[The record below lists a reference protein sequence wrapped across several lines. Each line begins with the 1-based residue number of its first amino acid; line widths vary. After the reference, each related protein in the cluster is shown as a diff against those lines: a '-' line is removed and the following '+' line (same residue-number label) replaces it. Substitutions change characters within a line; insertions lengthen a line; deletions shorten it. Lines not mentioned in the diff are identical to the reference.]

1 MFRIETNNNM
11 MLSSGDNTGKVPVV
25 ICDNNSINS
34 QEVIFSKDTF
44 EVIDP
49 SNLNISINKSDWRN
63 KITQTSLYTFTYLN
77 NWWILDN
84 EVVNLIDYG
93 ITVLGT
99 PTNNDY
105 FQINFTSGNYGELIF
120 YLMYPNSSC
129 NRAIFAKKF
138 DSNYNLDNQTG
149 RIFININSSDSLLND
164 QGTFKD
170 IPAGIYYYQLKAKLL
185 NDNKQY
191 EYITLMNKHCFYII
205 EDDYSDRVWTNKG
218 IVEIF
223 TAQTNNIITTY

>member
-77 NWWILDN
+77 NLWILDT

-105 FQINFTSGNYGELIF
+105 FQINFTSGNNGELIF

-164 QGTFKD
+164 KGTFKD

-218 IVEIF
+218 TVEVFI
-223 TAQTNNIITTY
+223 AQTNNIITTY

>member
-11 MLSSGDNTGKVPVV
+11 MLSSGDNTGKVPV
-25 ICDNNSINS
+25 IIRDNNSINS

-44 EVIDP
+44 EIIDP

-63 KITQTSLYTFTYLN
+63 NITQTSLYTFTYLN
-77 NWWILDN
+77 NLWILDN
-84 EVVNLIDYG
+84 EVVSLLDYG
-93 ITVLGT
+93 ITVLET

-105 FQINFTSGNYGELIF
+105 FQVNFTSGNYGELIF

-129 NRAIFAKKF
+129 SHAIFAKKF

-218 IVEIF
+218 IVEVF
-223 TAQTNNIITTY
+223 TGQTNNSIVTY